1 MISTRLTSFLDIKTP
16 IVGAPMAYVS
26 PPGFVSAVSAAGSFG
41 FLGAGNSSPEQLVEA
56 LHTIRANLGLQPDVS
71 LPVGVGF
78 ITWIL
83 EKNDVSADPRL
94 TSVLEER
101 VQAVWFAFGKDI
113 GKYVRQVREHDS
125 KRDHKTKVFVLVN
138 SVEEASQAANEW
150 RVDALVVQGNEAGGH
165 GSAKAPPVALLLTAV
180 LGSAPQNGPVIL
192 AAGGIATGAQI
203 ASMLT
208 LGADGVVVGTR
219 FLLTHESGY
228 PPVKKEELV
237 KAGLGSTARSTAF
250 DEINRTVGWPTGIDG
265 RGIANEIVSDVSEGL
280 SLEERLRRADEG
292 KDKGSTSRLPV
303 WAGAGVGLTNEIQS
317 VEKVVCELQEET
329 VHALQRASQLLV
341 H

>member
-1 MISTRLTSFLDIKTP
+1 MISTRLTSLFDIKTP
-16 IVGAPMAYVS
+16 FVGAPMAYVS
-26 PPGFVSAVSAAGSFG
+26 PPGFVSAISSAGSFG
-41 FLGAGNSSPEQLVEA
+41 FLGAGNSTPEQLSET
-56 LHTIRANLGLQPDVS
+56 LQTIRANLGLQPNVP

-83 EKNDVSADPRL
+83 EKNNVSTDPRL

-113 GKYVRQVREHDS
+113 GSYVRQVREHDS

-138 SVEEASQAANEW
+138 SLEEALQATHEW
-150 RVDALVVQGNEAGGH
+150 GADVLVVQGNEAGGH
-165 GSAKAPPVALLLTAV
+165 GGATAPPVALLLTAV
-180 LGSAPQNGPVIL
+180 LASVPKDGPVIL

-208 LGADGVVVGTR
+208 LGADGVVIGTR
-219 FLLTHESGY
+219 LLFTHESGY
-228 PPVKKEELV
+228 PSVKKEALV

-250 DEINRTVGWPTGIDG
+250 DQINKTVGWPTGIDG
-265 RGIANEIVSDVSEGL
+265 RGIANEIISDVNQGL
-280 SLEERLRRADEG
+280 SLEERLKRADEE

-303 WAGAGVGLTNEIQS
+303 WAGAGVGLTNKILS
-317 VEKVVCELQEET
+317 VEEVVRELQEET
-329 VHALQRASQLLV
+329 VRALQKASQLLV